1 MRHDW
6 EENYQ
11 EGDTPWDSGQPELL
25 LVEAV
30 ETGLLPPG
38 RALELGCGT
47 GTDAG
52 YLQAAGYQVTGVD
65 LSPTAIEQARRK
77 VPQVTFGVLDVVLEP
92 LPEGPF
98 DLVFDRG
105 CFHVF
110 AEAEKQAR
118 FAEKVASVLR
128 PHGAWLSLIGSTE
141 GAPREHGP
149 PRRNAREIVAAI
161 EPALELVSLRAAAFH
176 DTHGNPPA
184 WFCLSRRRDQ
194 PAQPSSAPF

>member
-11 EGDTPWDSGQPELL
+11 EGDTPWDSGQPELM

-30 ETGLLPPG
+30 EAGLLPPG

-47 GTDAG
+47 GTNAAYLAEAG
-52 YLQAAGYQVTGVD
+52 YEVIGVD
-65 LSPTAIEQARRK
+65 LSETAIEKARAK
-77 VPQVTFGVLDVVLEP
+77 ASQVAFMVLDIMAES
-92 LPEGPF
+92 LPPGPF

-110 AEAEKQAR
+110 SEPDKQAR
-118 FAEKVASVLR
+118 FVERVASVLR
-128 PHGAWLSLIGSTE
+128 PHGAWLSLLGSTE

-149 PRRNAREIVAAI
+149 PRRSAREIVAAI
-161 EPALELVSLRAAAFH
+161 EPALAIVSLRAAAFH

-184 WFCLSRRRDQ
+184 WFCLSRRRQQ
-194 PAQPSSAPF
+194 PAQPSTPPF